1 MTFRYYLMSLITS
14 LIVLLSLALT
24 LTLLFGQA

>member
-1 MTFRYYLMSLITS
+1 MTFRHYLMSLITS